1 MGKVTPVTAVSLSE
15 AVAFR
20 SKEPEPVERKNWVLL
35 PLS

>member
-1 MGKVTPVTAVSLSE
+1 MGKETLVMAVSVSE

-20 SKEPEPVERKNWVLL
+20 SKEPEPVERKNWVLV